1 MGVYVSMKKARAL
14 LFSVILLAGCGRSD
28 MKLGTSGQGGVYE
41 AFGNALSEKLAE
53 EDSLQVE
60 VRNTAGSAA
69 NIRLLNDSYIQLGIA
84 QADVVSY
91 MYTGS
96 VNDSWSAIASL
107 YTEAVQI
114 IASDASGIK
123 TVADLEG
130 KTVSIGADESGTE
143 ENAKEILAACGLNEL
158 LVKEKLLDYPDAAKE
173 IRKGTID
180 ALFVT
185 AGAPAHFV
193 EELMAEG
200 GYHFVYLDDATI
212 ERLKRTYDYY
222 TDTTIPA
229 RTYTGQ
235 NDEVQTVG
243 VKSILLASDTL
254 SEETVQQIMDTL
266 FANSAAIYKEAG
278 IGETLSVDSAVLG
291 VSVPFHKGAVS
302 WYEAHGIHVEGKG
315 D

>member
-1 MGVYVSMKKARAL
+1 
-14 LFSVILLAGCGRSD
+14 

-41 AFGNALSEKLAE
+41 AFGNALSEKLQE
-53 EDSLQVE
+53 EESLAVE

-69 NIRLLNDSYIQLGIA
+69 NIRLLNDNYIQLGIA

-91 MYTGS
+91 MDTGS
-96 VNDSWSAIASL
+96 VNDSWSAVASL

-114 IASDASGIK
+114 IARDDSGIK

-130 KTVSIGADESGTE
+130 KTVSIGARESGTE

-158 LVKEKLLDYPDAAKE
+158 LVKEKLLDYPDAASA

-193 EELMAEG
+193 EELMAEC
-200 GYHFVYLDDATI
+200 GYHFVYLDSTTI

-222 TDTTIPA
+222 TDITIPA

-235 NDEVQTVG
+235 NDAVQTVG

-254 SEETVQQIMDTL
+254 SEETVQQIMDIL
-266 FANSAAIYKEAG
+266 FDNSDDIFREAG
-278 IGETLSVDSAVLG
+278 INETLTVDSAVLG
-291 VSVPFHKGAVS
+291 VSVPFHKAAAE
-302 WYEAHGIHVEGKG
+302 WYAAHGILVEGKG